1 MIKKKKLQ
9 EEVNR
14 LKSKIAIVEMQLK
27 EIFSKITK

>member
-1 MIKKKKLQ
+1 MIKKKELQ